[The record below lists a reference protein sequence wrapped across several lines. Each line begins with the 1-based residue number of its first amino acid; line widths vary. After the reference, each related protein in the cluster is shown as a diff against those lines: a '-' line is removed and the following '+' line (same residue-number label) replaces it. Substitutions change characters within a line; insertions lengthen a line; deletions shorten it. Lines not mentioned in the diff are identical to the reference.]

1 MNFLAHLHLAHL
13 TGTSPVG
20 NLLGDFVKGALPDVL
35 PSSIATGI
43 RLHRRIDAFTDAHPE
58 HRAAV
63 RAFEAPWRRYGGILV
78 DVLYDHLLCRYWAR
92 FETLPMRAFL
102 DDHYQILFDYDADR
116 VAHAPVLPLVLR
128 RMAEQDWLSSYAEV
142 ADVRR
147 ALDGIGR
154 RLRRPVRLGDGV
166 KSLDQ
171 TRWMALEAGFLRFY
185 PELMAFAVKAA
196 SAGERGESHG

>member
-1 MNFLAHLHLAHL
+1 MNFLAHLHLAYL

-20 NLLGDFVKGALPDVL
+20 NLLGDFVKGPVPDAL

-43 RLHRRIDAFTDAHPE
+43 RLHRSIDGFTDAHPE

-78 DVLYDHLLCRYWAR
+78 DVLYDHLLSRHWAR
-92 FETLPMRAFL
+92 FEVLPMRTFL
-102 DDHYQILFDYDADR
+102 DNHYQALFDYDAGR
-116 VAHAPVLPLVLR
+116 AGHAPALPPVLI

-142 ADVRR
+142 ADVQR

-154 RLRRPVRLGDGV
+154 RLRQPVPLGDGV
-166 KSLDQ
+166 ESLDQ
-171 TRWMALEAGFLRFY
+171 ARWMALEAGFLRFY

-196 SAGERGESHG
+196 STGERGESHG